1 MKTQLSLFLDT
12 VLLAQIT
19 GMSDAGED
27 LLPTSF
33 LWAIKNFHLQIMN
46 PATSK
51 RLHKVITEKQEE
63 LMKRETQLLLIL

>member
-1 MKTQLSLFLDT
+1 MKTRLSVLLNT

-19 GMSDAGED
+19 GMSDARED

-33 LWAIKNFHLQIMN
+33 LEAIENFNLQVMN

-51 RLHKVITEKQEE
+51 RLHKVIREKQEE
-63 LMKRETQLLLIL
+63 LLKYKPQLF